1 MSQLLGSACLP
12 RAGPERVEVF
22 VMPALILCID
32 DQPIALWA
40 RQQVLATGKHEVIS
54 ADNPTVAMELF
65 LNLPV
70 DMVVVDNYLGDS
82 TGVELAREMKRH
94 KPQVPILLISGAIDR
109 PEDSDV
115 YDQFLST
122 LAGPQE
128 LLQSVDALLVRKIA

>member
-1 MSQLLGSACLP
+1 
-12 RAGPERVEVF
+12 
-22 VMPALILCID
+22 MPALILCID

-40 RQQVLATGKHEVIS
+40 RQRVLATGKHEVIS
-54 ADNPTVAMELF
+54 VDNPTLAMELF
-65 LNLPV
+65 LDLSV
-70 DMVVVDNYLGDS
+70 DIVVLDNYLGDT

-109 PEDSDV
+109 PEASDV

-128 LLQSVDALLVRKIA
+128 LLQSVEALLVRKVA

>member
-1 MSQLLGSACLP
+1 MGSGVEPAHNVNASTYRARTQSKSLQVHRGRSQW
-12 RAGPERVEVF
+12 
-22 VMPALILCID
+22 
-32 DQPIALWA
+32 IAA
-40 RQQVLATGKHEVIS
+40 SH
-54 ADNPTVAMELF
+54 ADNATDAMELF
-65 LNLPV
+65 LNHPV
-70 DMVVVDNYLGDS
+70 DMVVVDNYLGDT
-82 TGVELAREMKRH
+82 TGVALAREMKRH